1 MSGSRHL
8 GLTPRSEASR
18 ERRPIH
24 IVSFQLDEIM
34 LHFNENI
41 ENITNHFTLAD
52 QLWAENHSEAAKDI
66 WRSQILFLESALD
79 FYIHEITKYGMPKIL
94 NGEWMSTQKFENFRI
109 NLAVV
114 IEAIRNPEDPSWF
127 LESISQTYATVS
139 FMSFTAIKDQLN
151 LIGIDP
157 KSVADDAFFHHG
169 SAEKTVDQLKKALD
183 ELYNRR
189 NAIAHQSDRSHHD
202 ACRREIDK
210 AYVVQAIT
218 TVQKIVTAINKNL
231 EDKNANE

>member
-1 MSGSRHL
+1 MPESRNL
-8 GLTPRSEASR
+8 NLTPRPEESR
-18 ERRPIH
+18 ERRTIH
-24 IVSFQLDEIM
+24 IVSFELDEIM
-34 LHFNENI
+34 LHFEENI
-41 ENITNHFTLAD
+41 ENITHHFTVAD

-127 LESISQTYATVS
+127 LESINQTYATVS

-218 TVQKIVTAINKNL
+218 TVQKIVAAINKNL

>member
-52 QLWAENHSEAAKDI
+52 HLWAENHSEAAKDI

-151 LIGIDP
+151 LIGID
-157 KSVADDAFFHHG
+157 
-169 SAEKTVDQLKKALD
+169 Q
-183 ELYNRR
+183 LYNRR

-218 TVQKIVTAINKNL
+218 TVQKIVAAINKNL
-231 EDKNANE
+231 KDKNANE